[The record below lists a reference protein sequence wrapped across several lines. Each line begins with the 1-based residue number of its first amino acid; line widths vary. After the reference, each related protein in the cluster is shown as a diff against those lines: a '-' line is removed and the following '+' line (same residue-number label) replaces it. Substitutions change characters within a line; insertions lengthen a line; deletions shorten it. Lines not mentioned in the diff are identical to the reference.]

1 MRRFVSRRMA
11 LVYSAVIVGAC
22 AKAEPPA
29 EQVAVAPVAP
39 PVVHVTA
46 SDYSFQAPDTLPSGP
61 TTFHLMNGGKE
72 IHHVVLIKAPL
83 ATVQSM
89 DPAAPPAADLV
100 VAGGPNAAPPGGTA
114 EATLDLAPGQYTLV
128 CLVPG
133 PDGKPHMLH
142 GMMRSLTVTLGSSA
156 AVVPVPDITIKLTD
170 YAFGVAD
177 TIPAGHHVIKVDNDG
192 PQMHEIVFVKLEPG
206 KTVEDFLAWS
216 EKLQG
221 PPPASLVHGV
231 SPMTT
236 GQSNTVAVDLL
247 PGDYAMVCFV
257 SDTRDKKPHFLHGM
271 VKAVK
276 VI

>member
-1 MRRFVSRRMA
+1 MRRSVSRQMVF
-11 LVYSAVIVGAC
+11 VYSAALVAAC

-39 PVVHVTA
+39 AVVHINA
-46 SDYSFQAPDTLPSGP
+46 SDYQFQAPDTLPSGP

-89 DPAAPPAADLV
+89 NPTAPPPADLV

-114 EATLDLAPGQYTLV
+114 EATLDLAPGDYTMV
-128 CLVPG
+128 CFVPA

-142 GMMRSLTVTLGSSA
+142 GMMRALTVTQGSSA
-156 AVVPVPDITIKLTD
+156 AVVPVPDMTIKLTD

-177 TIPAGHHVIKVDNDG
+177 TLAAGHHVIRIENDG

-206 KTVEDFLAWS
+206 KTAEDFLKWGQ
-216 EKLQG
+216 KLQG
-221 PPPASLVHGV
+221 PPPASLINGA

-236 GQSNTVAVDLL
+236 GQVNTVAVDLV
-247 PGDYAMVCFV
+247 PGDYAMLCFIE
-257 SDTRDKKPHFLHGM
+257 DTKDHKPHFMHGM
-271 VKAVK
+271 VKAIK
-276 VI
+276 VT